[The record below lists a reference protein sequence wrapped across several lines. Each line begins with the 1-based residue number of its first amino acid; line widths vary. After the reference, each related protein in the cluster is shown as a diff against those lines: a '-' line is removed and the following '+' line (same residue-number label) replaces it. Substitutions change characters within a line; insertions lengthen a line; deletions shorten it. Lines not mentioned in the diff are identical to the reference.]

1 MKKILAALTAV
12 ALVALVA
19 SCGPAVP
26 DTTTL
31 KGLLV
36 KNNTD
41 AATFAQAVDT
51 APDAKTLADAITA
64 FTAAS
69 TSFVTDYKAE
79 MDKHPEFATLS
90 EASMPADLK
99 QALADQAKAK
109 DAVVAA
115 ATKLNTSPFLSDP
128 AVTDA
133 YQKMVAVAGTK

>member
-1 MKKILAALTAV
+1 MKKFLAALTAV

-19 SCGPAVP
+19 SCGPSVP
-26 DTTTL
+26 DTSAL

-41 AATFAQAVDT
+41 AAAFAQVVDT
-51 APDAKTLADAITA
+51 ATDAKALAEGITA

-69 TSFVTDYKAE
+69 VSFSADYKAE

-99 QALADQAKAK
+99 QALADQATAK
-109 DAVVAA
+109 TAVAA
-115 ATKLNTSPFLSDP
+115 AVGKLNSSPLLSDP
-128 AVTDA
+128 AVTEA
-133 YQKMVAVAGTK
+133 YQKLAAASGAK